1 MLKWQQEVIKM
12 GDKKMMKAYM
22 GLWGAIAV
30 VYGLWMALFMGW
42 DKYPYII
49 PTEAD
54 MALPAEEFIAKF
66 DGMLYEPLFSSP
78 VVYWIWIAA
87 STALLILYAV
97 FIRKIL
103 FADKLNKATTVFCAA
118 NLIAGFAFITWYGF
132 LSFPEQFGNILT
144 DVTASMLGLRY
155 PWYFRIWGVLAS
167 LSIFTNTLYMYRK
180 NNYTGKAGVIVTSLG
195 CAAIFVT
202 VNVPSAGL
210 DLVMTARCLSHWATA
225 LIFAFLGAAG
235 VIIFLLHKF
244 RQKDK
249 KYMAATIIFVAVLIL
264 MLVLLV
270 TVGKSAFIENL
281 PMWVAYALL
290 FIINFTSFFD
300 KKESKVSD
308 KETAKV

>member
-1 MLKWQQEVIKM
+1 MTDSKM
-12 GDKKMMKAYM
+12 KNVYTW
-22 GLWGAIAV
+22 LWGIIAA
-30 VYGLWMALFMGW
+30 VYGLWMALFMSW
-42 DKYPYII
+42 DQYPYII
-49 PTEAD
+49 PTDAD
-54 MALPAEEFIAKF
+54 MQLPAEAFVAKF
-66 DGMLYEPLFSSP
+66 DGMLYEPLYPNALVFWLW
-78 VVYWIWIAA
+78 VVA
-87 STALLILYAV
+87 STVLLVCYAL

-103 FADKLNKATTVFCAA
+103 FGKEITKLTTVFCMV
-118 NLIAGFAFITWYGF
+118 NLLAGFVFITWYGF

-155 PWYFRIWGVLAS
+155 PWYFKAWGVLAS
-167 LSIFTNTLYMYRK
+167 LSIFTNTIYMYRK
-180 NNYTGKAGVIVTSLG
+180 NNYKGKAGVIVTSLG

-202 VNVPSAGL
+202 INVPSAGL

-235 VIIFLLHKF
+235 VIIFLFHKC
-244 RQKDK
+244 REKDK
-249 KYMAATIIFVAVLIL
+249 KYIIATVIFIAVLLL

-300 KKESKVSD
+300 KKEKKGI
-308 KETAKV
+308 KETVNA

>member
-1 MLKWQQEVIKM
+1 MKT
-12 GDKKMMKAYM
+12 KKMLNVYTA
-22 GLWGAIAV
+22 LWGAIAIA
-30 VYGLWMALFMGW
+30 YGLWMAIFMSW
-42 DKYPYII
+42 DQYPYII

-54 MALPAEEFIAKF
+54 MLLPAEDFVAKF
-66 DGMLYEPLFSSP
+66 DGMLYEPLYP
-78 VVYWIWIAA
+78 NATVYWLWVIA
-87 STALLILYAV
+87 STALLFCYAL

-103 FADKLNKATTVFCAA
+103 FSPRTFSAATTTFCVL
-118 NLIAGFAFITWYGF
+118 NLFAGCAFITWYGF

-155 PWYFRIWGVLAS
+155 PWYFKLWGVLAS

-180 NNYTGKAGVIVTSLG
+180 NNYYGKAGVIVTSLG
-195 CAAIFVT
+195 CASIFIT

-210 DLVMTARCLSHWATA
+210 DLVMTPRCLGHWATA

-235 VIIFLLHKF
+235 VIIFLFHKCK
-244 RQKDK
+244 QKDK
-249 KYMAATIIFVAVLIL
+249 KYIIATVIFIAVLLI

-290 FIINFTSFFD
+290 FIINFTTFFD
-300 KKESKVSD
+300 NKNAVKSVKEKSAV
-308 KETAKV
+308 V

>member
-1 MLKWQQEVIKM
+1 MNDNKTKNLFTGMWCI
-12 GDKKMMKAYM
+12 
-22 GLWGAIAV
+22 IAT
-30 VYGLWMALFMGW
+30 VYGLWMSLFMGW
-42 DKYPYII
+42 DKYRYII
-49 PTEAD
+49 PTSAD
-54 MALPAEEFIAKF
+54 MNLPAEDFIAKF
-66 DGMLYEPLFSSP
+66 DGMLYEPLFSGP
-78 VVYWIWIAA
+78 VVFWLWVIG
-87 STALLILYAV
+87 STALLFLYAF

-103 FADKLNKATTVFCAA
+103 FAEKLSKATTVFCAL
-118 NLIAGFAFITWYGF
+118 NLIAGCAFITWYGF

-180 NNYTGKAGVIVTSLG
+180 NNYKGKTGVIVTSLG

-202 VNVPSAGL
+202 INVPSAGL

-244 RQKDK
+244 KQKDK
-249 KYMAATIIFVAVLIL
+249 KYMIATIIFCAVLIL
-264 MLVLLV
+264 MLILLV

-300 KKESKVSD
+300 KKK
-308 KETAKV
+308 A

>member
-1 MLKWQQEVIKM
+1 MN
-12 GDKKMMKAYM
+12 DKKIMNAYTWM
-22 GLWGAIAV
+22 WGIIAT

-49 PTEAD
+49 PTEAV
-54 MALPAEEFIAKF
+54 MNLPAEEFVAKF
-66 DGMLYEPLFSSP
+66 DGMLYEPLYSNAT
-78 VVYWIWIAA
+78 VYWLWVIA
-87 STALLILYAV
+87 STVLLLLYGL

-103 FADKLNKATTVFCAA
+103 FAEKLNKATTVFCAV

-132 LSFPEQFGNILT
+132 LSFPSQFGNILT

-180 NNYTGKAGVIVTSLG
+180 NNYKGKAGVIVTSLG

-202 VNVPSAGL
+202 INVPSAGL

-244 RQKDK
+244 KQKEK
-249 KYMAATIIFVAVLIL
+249 KYIIATIVFVAVLLL

-300 KKESKVSD
+300 KKDNKVSGTE
-308 KETAKV
+308 KIHSMAK